1 MKKLEFALTRK
12 NKIFSNQSKSRD
24 QKLEFVVKSAE
35 PRLISSIERFGSYY
49 RLKIIPENNYVQMI
63 SFVSLIK
70 IKVIMYVYILQLLV
84 QAMSV
89 YYYERSH

>member
-12 NKIFSNQSKSRD
+12 NKIFSDQSKSRN

-49 RLKIIPENNYVQMI
+49 RLKIIRKNNYVQMI
-63 SFVSLIK
+63 SFVPLLK
-70 IKVIMYVYILQLLV
+70 IKVVMQVFSLQLLAQV
-84 QAMSV
+84 MSV
-89 YYYERSH
+89 YYNERSH